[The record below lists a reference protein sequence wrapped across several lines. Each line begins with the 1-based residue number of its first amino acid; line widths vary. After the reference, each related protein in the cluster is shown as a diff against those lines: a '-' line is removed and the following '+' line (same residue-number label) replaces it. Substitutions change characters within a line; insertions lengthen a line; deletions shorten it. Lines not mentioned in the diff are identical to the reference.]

1 MTMKHTLCATIIA
14 LSLAACGSSG
24 GGSPEVQP
32 AQTPT
37 PNTAS
42 PDAESSAVKNRSSL
56 DYRRNYAGVVSSKSV
71 IAAQTLLGPQAGSNT
86 RGEKNLTLTLNG
98 RSYGLADRINIT
110 ALPDGLLELP
120 YKAEWTSLKVAYP
133 DSRDVKVEEQGKM
146 YIYQRPY
153 SMVLATLPTAYR
165 YDGANDPNNR
175 LGRQDTMRVQLVSG
189 LPVNDA
195 TITRLSGNTFNYSG
209 ESFANFGSGLEK
221 GAFNYS
227 INFTDKTG
235 SGRITGMA
243 STGDIELRQARI
255 GGALPYNPMLSAAER
270 TKGINGE
277 AHSERMNAYRYYLS
291 IFGPN
296 AEEVAGFVEGSRSNP
311 GGQWNIGVSGTK
323 Q

>member
-1 MTMKHTLCATIIA
+1 MKHLFSTTIIA

-24 GGSPEVQP
+24 SSAPSTQSN
-32 AQTPT
+32 TPQS
-37 PNTAS
+37 TAS

-175 LGRQDTMRVQLVSG
+175 LGRADTMKVQLVSG

-195 TITRLSGNTFNYSG
+195 TINRLSGNTFNYSG

-235 SGRITGMA
+235 MA
-243 STGDIELRQARI
+243 STGDIELRQAHI

>member
-14 LSLAACGSSG
+14 LSLAACGSGG

-120 YKAEWTSLKVAYP
+120 YKAETALQ
-133 DSRDVKVEEQGKM
+133 SRMDVFESCLPRQPRCKSGRTRENV
-146 YIYQRPY
+146 Y
-153 SMVLATLPTAYR
+153 LPTPLLHGVGHPAH
-165 YDGANDPNNR
+165 R
-175 LGRQDTMRVQLVSG
+175 L
-189 LPVNDA
+189 P
-195 TITRLSGNTFNYSG
+195 
-209 ESFANFGSGLEK
+209 
-221 GAFNYS
+221 
-227 INFTDKTG
+227 
-235 SGRITGMA
+235 
-243 STGDIELRQARI
+243 LR
-255 GGALPYNPMLSAAER
+255 
-270 TKGINGE
+270 
-277 AHSERMNAYRYYLS
+277 
-291 IFGPN
+291 
-296 AEEVAGFVEGSRSNP
+296 
-311 GGQWNIGVSGTK
+311 WC
-323 Q
+323 

>member
-1 MTMKHTLCATIIA
+1 MKHLFSTTIIA

-24 GGSPEVQP
+24 SSAPSTQSN
-32 AQTPT
+32 TPQS
-37 PNTAS
+37 TAS

-175 LGRQDTMRVQLVSG
+175 LGRADTMKV
-189 LPVNDA
+189 
-195 TITRLSGNTFNYSG
+195 
-209 ESFANFGSGLEK
+209 
-221 GAFNYS
+221 
-227 INFTDKTG
+227 
-235 SGRITGMA
+235 
-243 STGDIELRQARI
+243 
-255 GGALPYNPMLSAAER
+255 
-270 TKGINGE
+270 
-277 AHSERMNAYRYYLS
+277 
-291 IFGPN
+291 
-296 AEEVAGFVEGSRSNP
+296 
-311 GGQWNIGVSGTK
+311 
-323 Q
+323 